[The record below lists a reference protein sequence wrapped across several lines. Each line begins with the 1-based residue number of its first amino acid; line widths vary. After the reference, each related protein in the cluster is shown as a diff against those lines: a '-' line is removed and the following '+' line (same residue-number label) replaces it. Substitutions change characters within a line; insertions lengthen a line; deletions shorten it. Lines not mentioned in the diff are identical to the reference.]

1 MEILRGQ
8 IIVCVNLD
16 EVIRIIR
23 EGNDPKVEMIARWEL
38 SEVQAEAI
46 LNMRLRALSRLE
58 EIEIRKEPDGLTAE
72 EGRLTRFLAS
82 EKRQWRAVAKEV
94 AETGGETALDG
105 LSRRLGE
112 NRSRTEPN
120 LGPWLRGS
128 ARAPLP
134 AARFRAAS
142 RVRTGSADPSVIC
155 E

>member
-23 EGNDPKVEMIARWEL
+23 EGEDPKAEMIVRWEL

-46 LNMRLRALSRLE
+46 LNMRLRGLRRIE
-58 EIEIRKEPDGLTAE
+58 EIEIRKELDGLSAE

-82 EKRQWRAVAKEV
+82 EKRQWQAVAKEV
-94 AETGGETALDG
+94 AETAAEFGGETALDG

-112 NRSRTEPN
+112 NRGRTEPN
-120 LGPWLRGS
+120 LGPRLG
-128 ARAPLP
+128 P
-134 AARFRAAS
+134 RAAAG
-142 RVRTGSADPSVIC
+142 RPVPSGFPRSNRFG
-155 E
+155 